1 VQKLL
6 SSSSIQTGQG
16 QRIGEGAAQGG
27 AGDLEVYRLGWKARI
42 TEERKGMLG
51 RCSPR
56 AEMKGNGR
64 NSKRGGLA
72 VDHGGRL
79 GAPRIGMLRRTSDD
93 GKRHSTLVSAP

>member
-42 TEERKGMLG
+42 TEERMGMLG
-51 RCSPR
+51 R
-56 AEMKGNGR
+56 
-64 NSKRGGLA
+64 
-72 VDHGGRL
+72 
-79 GAPRIGMLRRTSDD
+79 
-93 GKRHSTLVSAP
+93 